1 MTTESAHSDA
11 VEPAGFAIH
20 LPDGFIELPT
30 GEPDQQ
36 KLTGLASALAVRF
49 GLPADAEIDQGL
61 AETAA
66 MLMALGASSEAGG
79 SQYTAAGI
87 FRSARAERPLMA
99 VVSCF
104 VLPSEHDSPRTA
116 LSGLEQYYRN
126 DSGVRLEPAEFSAG
140 EAVLVS
146 SVSTDALTLGDR
158 SAEATKHALT
168 AWIPDPSATGM
179 LGVAVTSNNGEDWA
193 DIADMASG
201 IFETVEWLPQD
212 DPETPSGAT
221 RDVSEGTA

>member
-1 MTTESAHSDA
+1 MTTDLTDA
-11 VEPAGFAIH
+11 AAPEPAGFTIH

-30 GEPDQQ
+30 GEPDEQ

-49 GLPADAEIDQGL
+49 GHPADAEIDQGL

-66 MLMALGASSEAGG
+66 MLMTLGASAEAGG
-79 SQYTAAGI
+79 SQYTAAGV
-87 FRSARAERPLMA
+87 FRSAQADRPLRA

-104 VLPSEHDSPRTA
+104 VLPSGHDSPRTA

-126 DSGVRLEPAEFSAG
+126 EPGVRVESAELPAG

-146 SVSTDALTLGDR
+146 SASTDTLTVGGQ
-158 SAEATKHALT
+158 SAEVTKHALT
-168 AWIPDPSATGM
+168 AWIPNPSASGM
-179 LGVAVTSNNGEDWA
+179 LGVAVTSNNGEDWT

-201 IFETVEWLPQD
+201 IFETVEWLPQED
-212 DPETPSGAT
+212 EQTPGPA
-221 RDVSEGTA
+221 